1 MIYVYERGS
10 QFDLLT
16 NVSTTYMWVSP
27 IPQSIL
33 EKNQL
38 VQRVCKAENNLY
50 KDVMIFR
57 EDYRQ
62 NEYDVL
68 FQKKLYESKVD
79 VSIKK

>member
-1 MIYVYERGS
+1 
-10 QFDLLT
+10 
-16 NVSTTYMWVSP
+16 MWVSP